1 MKANKGLGKP
11 GVLFL
16 GSRPLR
22 PFLRLCFLWLSGGV
36 ICCLFRFSFIFQLLP
51 LGSSL
56 CSQLS
61 GWWRRFL
68 PCFLFVAAP
77 YLSFPHLLQP
87 LCSLV
92 GQIKERS
99 PKGNSSHLYV
109 FDIVVSGYSSSRL
122 DTPRF
127 LPCLPCTQILE
138 ISIAQHV
145 LLHRCAFGD
154 LFSLLCY
161 FPELPLQQLWIR
173 DRLIHFL
180 LHVSSPFNEGR
191 IHTGGGGFACVQKT

>member
-92 GQIKERS
+92 SQIKERS
-99 PKGNSSHLYV
+99 PNSNSSHLYV
-109 FDIVVSGYSSSRL
+109 FDFVVSGYSSSRL
-122 DTPRF
+122 YTPRSLLF
-127 LPCLPCTQILE
+127 VPCMQILE

-145 LLHRCAFGD
+145 LLHCCAFGD
-154 LFSLLCY
+154 VASLIC
-161 FPELPLQQLWIR
+161 
-173 DRLIHFL
+173 
-180 LHVSSPFNEGR
+180 
-191 IHTGGGGFACVQKT
+191 